1 MVKVADAKATTLATL
16 QALVLAFVGGELA
29 ATAARCV
36 HKIQSIETLP
46 GAGWLVTF
54 LWAAGIFIL
63 ALAISICLAVAVLYP
78 RLSFTENKYPPP
90 SGAPGVMWIDRL
102 LRYAWLSEKLPQRLQ
117 PPLGSPNEY
126 VNLLGTLS
134 LEAQA
139 ADYAFENLKIA
150 RLVSGKFYWLKLALL
165 AFLVALGLALITI
178 FTWVRALVVLGP
190 PT

>member
-1 MVKVADAKATTLATL
+1 M
-16 QALVLAFVGGELA
+16 
-29 ATAARCV
+29 
-36 HKIQSIETLP
+36 
-46 GAGWLVTF
+46 
-54 LWAAGIFIL
+54 
-63 ALAISICLAVAVLYP
+63 
-78 RLSFTENKYPPP
+78 
-90 SGAPGVMWIDRL
+90 
-102 LRYAWLSEKLPQRLQ
+102 
-117 PPLGSPNEY
+117 
-126 VNLLGTLS
+126 LGTLS